1 MPPRQTA
8 PKKSSKA
15 PRKATSSKKSAAEEE
30 HAPDSSPLPPLPPSD
45 DEVAL
50 LPIQSPIPD
59 KKKRKAPAH
68 RSPLPAR
75 AKRVK
80 QPGKPDQPRAKRTHE
95 QVEADNKEIAALKA
109 DIAQLH
115 EERLEALARMEVAQD
130 ASEKGAAEATVMFK
144 SRGGT
149 KKDKPVVGATF
160 GRREQEQELDSQDS
174 DGPFLEFD
182 DDDFNA
188 VAEADERI
196 RRALKAE
203 KLARAKEADRYNLD
217 KLPPIAPLPAKVSKT
232 RQKGAGRAAVEQAKE
247 KLLSH
252 KRFLSGDESDLEV
265 PKKKLKAAFPT
276 GVAKDWRNKVTAV
289 GTTKKQGAK
298 AAGDSIGGLAD
309 DDLDDLRPIG
319 FGRNKSTIEILSDSE
334 DETPTK
340 PQHRPIHARKDV
352 PIKSEGKPQLKHAA
366 PKAKAEA
373 SMAVDSEVA
382 GLPEFARA
390 AWCTQLSLP
399 FITTSELVQLGW
411 EICELGEEVKVVQLV
426 FDIVFPGNSYKVK
439 KGCPIYVTAMAR
451 LSDKRHLIGSQTVK
465 LVDAFFDTVEY
476 INKPKKIAKYANW
489 AIDDNGPAWY
499 ERPTPR
505 GLVHGVPGFIP
516 THRIREVDVKVQ
528 RRLRQSLHSR
538 RRDDLCGARACFQPA
553 HNGVKVL
560 NGPFSKGKVGEYV
573 IDFTKAARRLEAW
586 RWNKI
591 MTACVTQIQEE
602 DGHLISASAAMNVDR
617 GTMVLGSSPVKGS
630 DEDEVD

>member
-8 PKKSSKA
+8 
-15 PRKATSSKKSAAEEE
+15 SKKVPKH
-30 HAPDSSPLPPLPPSD
+30 HARQQALKRAQPD

-75 AKRVK
+75 AKRAK

-109 DIAQLH
+109 DIARLH

-149 KKDKPVVGATF
+149 KKDKPIVGATF
-160 GRREQEQELDSQDS
+160 GCREQEQELDSQDS
-174 DGPFLEFD
+174 DGAFLEFD

-232 RQKGAGRAAVEQAKE
+232 RQKGTGRAAVEQVKE
-247 KLLSH
+247 KMLSH

-340 PQHRPIHARKDV
+340 PQHRPIHARKD
-352 PIKSEGKPQLKHAA
+352 
-366 PKAKAEA
+366 
-373 SMAVDSEVA
+373 EVA

-390 AWCTQLSLP
+390 AWCTQ
-399 FITTSELVQLGW
+399 FIPTFYHYIGTRQLGW
-411 EICELGEEVKVVQLV
+411 EICELGEEVKVVQPV

-505 GLVHGVPGFIP
+505 GLVHGVPGFISP
-516 THRIREVDVKVQ
+516 TGLFRSQFCISPLTAFVKSTSKSKGDFGN
-528 RRLRQSLHSR
+528 RFIHAAAMICAGLE
-538 RRDDLCGARACFQPA
+538 RAFNQ
-553 HNGVKVL
+553 HITGVKVL